1 MSFRKNK
8 IKDPERGTQIIE
20 PVYSRRVVQPM
31 DTMAVMKEIEENRQ
45 QKIKET
51 PRLEEFENIVKQYI
65 NDYITFQVSRHVAS
79 NMEWSPTIDS
89 IYFCYSRIKGQI
101 NGVTFTGDKEFREWF
116 NNESIEDIRNIIAQ
130 EITTFI
136 HIRMSSKHLLR
147 WH

>member
-8 IKDPERGTQIIE
+8 IKDPERDTQIIK
-20 PVYSRRVVQPM
+20 PVYPDGVIQPI
-31 DTMAVMKEIEENRQ
+31 DTMAVMKDVEKVRQ

-65 NDYITFQVSRHVAS
+65 NDYITFQVSQYAKS

-116 NNESIEDIRNIIAQ
+116 NKESIEDIRNIIAQ

-136 HIRMSSKHLLR
+136 HIRMSSKHLSR